1 MQSGVKPYLYIK
13 RILDFIFALALLIIA
28 SPVMVLAAV
37 AIKVEDPKGPVL
49 FRQER
54 PGKDTRIFKVNKFR
68 TMMVATEKKG
78 KKLSD
83 KERLTKTG
91 KFLRKS
97 SVDELPQLINI
108 LKGEMSFI
116 GPRPLLVKY
125 LPYYTDQEK
134 RRHEVLPGISGWAQV
149 NGRNTISWNDK
160 FRYDIEYIEKVSLIF
175 DIKILF
181 LTIYKIF
188 KSSNISVDALPDL
201 DEERSNKVISHNI

>member
-13 RILDFIFALALLIIA
+13 RVLDFIFALVLLIIA
-28 SPVMVLAAV
+28 SPIMVLAAI

-54 PGKDTRIFKVNKFR
+54 PGKDTRIFTVNKFR
-68 TMMVATEKKG
+68 SMMVAIEKNG

-97 SVDELPQLINI
+97 SVDELPQLLNI

-125 LPYYTDQEK
+125 LPYYTDKEK
-134 RRHEVLPGISGWAQV
+134 KRHEVLPGMSGWAQV

-160 FRYDIEYIEKVSLIF
+160 FRYDIEYVEKASLIL

-181 LTIYKIF
+181 LTVYKVF

-201 DEERSNKVISHNI
+201 DEERSNKTFSHNT

>member
-13 RILDFIFALALLIIA
+13 RVLDFIFAFVLLIIA
-28 SPVMVLAAV
+28 SPIMVLASIV
-37 AIKVEDPKGPVL
+37 IKVEDPKGPVL

-68 TMMVATEKKG
+68 TMMVTTEKNG

-91 KFLRKS
+91 KLLRKS

-116 GPRPLLVKY
+116 GPRPLLIEY
-125 LPYYTDQEK
+125 LPYYTDEENQ
-134 RRHEVLPGISGWAQV
+134 RHTVNPGITGLAQV
-149 NGRNTISWNDK
+149 NGRNSLKWEDRFK
-160 FRYDIEYIEKVSLIF
+160 KDVEYVRSISLIL
-175 DIKILF
+175 DIKIVF
-181 LTIYKIF
+181 MTIGKIIGRKDVAEDTNVVEGNF
-188 KSSNISVDALPDL
+188 AEIRSSKNL
-201 DEERSNKVISHNI
+201 